1 MKYDLKSTWSK
12 NNIYISL
19 YYEGYTSQPELGM
32 MLSTKNT
39 NNPLNVYKGNPLLK
53 RTFLHSIS
61 GYVSGIFGLSTNVN
75 FNIKSNDITEHILY
89 NSRTGYKE
97 ITPININGSGT
108 LTLQYPGIKPINHLL
123 IQTTIIFFYN
133 NKRLLI
139 NEISSNDTYNSIT
152 KDLGVNVKGQISFRP
167 SWGNI
172 DFFGE
177 YSLYQSI
184 NSLEQNKMSIM
195 NYKVGLN
202 NVIDI
207 FRISNLIVIFL
218 IYIVMETILIHL

>member
-1 MKYDLKSTWSK
+1 MYLSECLHINGNWDFNSSISWNKTHKSFTYSAY
-12 NNIYISL
+12 NNI
-19 YYEGYTSQPELGM
+19 
-32 MLSTKNT
+32 
-39 NNPLNVYKGNPLLK
+39 
-53 RTFLHSIS
+53 
-61 GYVSGIFGLSTNVN
+61 
-75 FNIKSNDITEHILY
+75 
-89 NSRTGYKE
+89 
-97 ITPININGSGT
+97 
-108 LTLQYPGIKPINHLL
+108 
-123 IQTTIIFFYN
+123 FYN

-207 FRISNLIVIFL
+207 FRNLQFNSNFSYLYRYGDNIDTSLKSEILWNIDLIYKPFKKGNLIFTFSWIDIFSQRKNFVINSTAEKKYEYKTNQVPTF
-218 IYIVMETILIHL
+218 ILLSLKYSFEFNKAKK

>member
-1 MKYDLKSTWSK
+1 M
-12 NNIYISL
+12 
-19 YYEGYTSQPELGM
+19 
-32 MLSTKNT
+32 
-39 NNPLNVYKGNPLLK
+39 
-53 RTFLHSIS
+53 
-61 GYVSGIFGLSTNVN
+61 
-75 FNIKSNDITEHILY
+75 
-89 NSRTGYKE
+89 
-97 ITPININGSGT
+97 
-108 LTLQYPGIKPINHLL
+108 
-123 IQTTIIFFYN
+123 
-133 NKRLLI
+133 I

-202 NVIDI
+202 L
-207 FRISNLIVIFL
+207 S
-218 IYIVMETILIHL
+218 LIHI